1 MIDHKAYEE
10 RLLAV
15 ELPAAEDHEAY
26 EARLRRRRRGRGTAE
41 DAKVDAARLQAAKM
55 PTLAGIV
62 AEAEKELGK
71 RLPKGYRRPA
81 IDSREDALYALRLA
95 CHVAGHTY
103 FNDTH
108 PWNRPDVIEAIRIA
122 ETRKLRPF
130 IRRMARIAFGPTM
143 RDLCM
148 PPKTFRLETKLLNA
162 DTDTVPKSGLAARR
176 PRDVA
181 LPADDDAH
189 PLGRLDGLWRLF
201 DAQTPALQA
210 HVIDF
215 VRLAYGSAPTWM
227 TVRPAKPRGG
237 KRAGAGRPVGARQKP
252 RPTEVEREQAERMKI
267 ERTPGEK
274 RRRAVEY
281 WNRWKLN
288 GVLKDGG
295 LLEHD
300 EHDVAPARVGPES
313 VEHILSMLAAVDAGA
328 AAELDA
334 VWNLSAE
341 QACAHAQTHGDGLTM
356 DDVKDEATDGTTE
369 GIS

>member
-10 RLLAV
+10 RLRAV
-15 ELPAAEDHEAY
+15 ELPAAEDHKAY
-26 EARLRRRRRGRGTAE
+26 EARLRRRQRGRGTAE

-95 CHVAGHTY
+95 CHVAKHTY
-103 FNDTH
+103 FNESH
-108 PWNRPDVIEAIRIA
+108 PWNRPGVIEIIQAA

-130 IRRMARIAFGPTM
+130 IRRIARIAFGPTM

-148 PPKTFRLETKLLNA
+148 PPGTFRLETKLLSA
-162 DTDTVPKSGLAARR
+162 DTDTVPKSGLAAAV

-189 PLGRLDGLWRLF
+189 PLGTLDALRRLF
-201 DAQTPALQA
+201 DGQTPALQA
-210 HVIDF
+210 DVIDF
-215 VRLAYGSAPTWM
+215 VRHVYGSVPAWM
-227 TVRPAKPRGG
+227 TVRPARQRGG
-237 KRAGAGRPVGARQKP
+237 KRAGSGRPVGARQRVK
-252 RPTEVEREQAERMKI
+252 RAAVEREVVERVSV
-267 ERTPGEK
+267 ERTPDEK

-281 WNRWKLN
+281 WNRWKSDH
-288 GVLKDGG
+288 VMKDGG
-295 LLEHD
+295 VLERD
-300 EHDVAPARVGPES
+300 EHEVSPAGRKPEDLLD
-313 VEHILSMLAAVDAGA
+313 ILAALEPVGAGA

-334 VWNLSAE
+334 EWKLNAA

-356 DDVKDEATDGTTE
+356 NDVTDEAADGTT
-369 GIS
+369 